1 MDGCAGCMEDSKGS
15 SEGIS
20 LDVFE
25 TKAGEHAWHVP
36 HAFKVPCGNVKRKK
50 KKITILL
57 VFTEHRE
64 KKNKRENDR
73 SESEPDG
80 ESEDENV

>member
-50 KKITILL
+50 KKSQFYLCSPNI
-57 VFTEHRE
+57 EK